1 MMKKIILGVTL
12 ILCLLISSG
21 CESQEKDTPKKT
33 SNNVS
38 QKIEDS
44 NLDELK
50 NIVADN
56 IKKIEELEKELKNK
70 QQENEELKKEITNLQ
85 TQLDEFN
92 EKDTILNNS
101 IDSKYNELK
110 GLIGNNTATTTTS
123 SNYIISKSQLIGT
136 WKNINY
142 DETLIFTEE
151 NSQVLGNW
159 IIYYYNN
166 REMAF
171 SYIYKDGKL
180 YISENGATF
189 IKQ

>member
-12 ILCLLISSG
+12 VLCLLISSG

-56 IKKIEELEKELKNK
+56 IKKTEELEKELKNK

-110 GLIGNNTATTTTS
+110 GMIGNNTATTTTS
-123 SNYIISKSQLIGT
+123 SNYIISKRQ
-136 WKNINY
+136 
-142 DETLIFTEE
+142 
-151 NSQVLGNW
+151 
-159 IIYYYNN
+159 
-166 REMAF
+166 
-171 SYIYKDGKL
+171 
-180 YISENGATF
+180 
-189 IKQ
+189 